1 MKYTQISIRQ
11 YSKRVFK
18 ELAYQ
23 IQSLP
28 RAASVPSL
36 PPHCAGSS
44 PSYKEGL
51 TASQQQRNSVTS
63 KGREK
68 L

>member
-1 MKYTQISIRQ
+1 MQITIRQ

-23 IQSLP
+23 FQSLP
-28 RAASVPSL
+28 HAASVPS
-36 PPHCAGSS
+36 PPLLCVGYS

-51 TASQQQRNSVTS
+51 TASEREWRLRNMV
-63 KGREK
+63 KE
-68 L
+68 